1 MAKVV
6 FKRDLPENLE
16 EKFNDGRI
24 AHIIMVTHKIVD
36 GEWQEHHIVCMSPR
50 HEFTDADGR
59 ELMYGEDAQ
68 SWAELE
74 GEPDLIED
82 GDGKAAYAS
91 AGATET
97 IGTDAPSAIVN
108 PPTGI
113 QPIQLSTSYRK
124 CKSNGQRCYL
134 LSGPSGQTCRY
145 IGGSATNLPICDDT

>member
-1 MAKVV
+1 MPKVV

-50 HEFTDADGR
+50 HEFTDAEGR
-59 ELMYGEDAQ
+59 EAMDGEDAQ
-68 SWAELE
+68 DWSELE
-74 GEPDLIED
+74 GEPDLIENT
-82 GDGKAAYAS
+82 KAAAGGS
-91 AGATET
+91 AAAAET
-97 IGTDAPSAIVN
+97 IGSDAPSPIVN